1 MFHKPSDIRLH
12 VAERSRDMPAL
23 LRYPIQPSN
32 HLGYV
37 IGPIGEMAAPSWF
50 SSSSN
55 QLEEITAGGMK
66 LDSQVSQLVQAMATY
81 SASNSGFDPTAPASM
96 LLQMT
101 AAFRQLCQHLACLT
115 RRPGQPLLLITNVR
129 SEGGRWSFS
138 NLKALCIAGAGWFN
152 FHDRIRLPL
161 FYGRCRRSVILE
173 TQNRNNFVAKIYPA
187 NEIGRTESLISLLLP
202 HRADDGNRWRA
213 SDDRHDVGGRRLELD
228 LLGDI

>member
-66 LDSQVSQLVQAMATY
+66 LDSQGFAT
-81 SASNSGFDPTAPASM
+81 G
-96 LLQMT
+96 
-101 AAFRQLCQHLACLT
+101 
-115 RRPGQPLLLITNVR
+115 PG
-129 SEGGRWSFS
+129 
-138 NLKALCIAGAGWFN
+138 
-152 FHDRIRLPL
+152 D
-161 FYGRCRRSVILE
+161 
-173 TQNRNNFVAKIYPA
+173 
-187 NEIGRTESLISLLLP
+187 
-202 HRADDGNRWRA
+202 
-213 SDDRHDVGGRRLELD
+213 
-228 LLGDI
+228 GDIFREQFRI

>member
-12 VAERSRDMPAL
+12 VAERSRGMPAL

-101 AAFRQLCQHLACLT
+101 AAFRQLCQQPGMLDETTWTATTPYHQRPIRGGALVLLKFEGVMHCWCRLVQLSRSNTTAIILWPLQAQRHL
-115 RRPGQPLLLITNVR
+115 
-129 SEGGRWSFS
+129 
-138 NLKALCIAGAGWFN
+138 
-152 FHDRIRLPL
+152 
-161 FYGRCRRSVILE
+161 
-173 TQNRNNFVAKIYPA
+173 RNAKPQ
-187 NEIGRTESLISLLLP
+187 
-202 HRADDGNRWRA
+202 
-213 SDDRHDVGGRRLELD
+213 
-228 LLGDI
+228 